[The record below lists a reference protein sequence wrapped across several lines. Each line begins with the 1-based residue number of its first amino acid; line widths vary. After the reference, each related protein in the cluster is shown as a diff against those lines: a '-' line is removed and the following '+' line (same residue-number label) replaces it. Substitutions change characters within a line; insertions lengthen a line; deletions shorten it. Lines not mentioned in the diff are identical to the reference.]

1 MTEPLFEYRLE
12 LGGFDTRALEIEAA
26 PSPGED
32 AGPRFIFF
40 HGFSDSAD
48 CWRLVLDRL
57 ARAGRAAVALDLP
70 GFASAADLDRHDL
83 VLPQLERFAAAAVEH
98 FAQGDEVI
106 VAGNSLG
113 GCTAMLVAERSD
125 LPLAGIVPVA
135 PAGLDMARWINY
147 IERDPLLRP
156 LLASPIPIPPAAVR
170 AVVGEAY
177 RRLAFANRKAATD
190 EVVRSFTN
198 HFPDQAAALRYI
210 NVARRLPRELRDPFR
225 LERISCPVLLVWGRK
240 DVMVFPTGAD
250 RVVETVPD
258 SRLIVFEDCGHC
270 PQVEE
275 PDRLT
280 GLLLEFPQSLARAA

>member
-12 LGGFDTRALEIEAA
+12 LGGFDTRALEIE
-26 PSPGED
+26 GE
-32 AGPRFIFF
+32 GPRFILF

-48 CWRLVLDRL
+48 CWRLVMDGL

-70 GFASAADLDRHDL
+70 GFATAADLDRHDL
-83 VLPQLERFAAAAVEH
+83 VLPQLERFAAASVEH

-113 GCTAMLVAERSD
+113 GCTAMLVAERPG

-147 IERDPLLRP
+147 LERDPLLRP
-156 LLASPIPIPPAAVR
+156 LLSSPIPIPTAAVR

-177 RRLAFANRKAATD
+177 RRLAFANRDAATD
-190 EVVRSFTN
+190 DVVRSFTN
-198 HFPDQAAALRYI
+198 HFPDQTAALRYI

-225 LERISCPVLLVWGRK
+225 LERITCPVLLVWGRK

-250 RVVETVPD
+250 RVVQTVPD
-258 SRLIVFEDCGHC
+258 SELVVFEDCGHC

-275 PDRLT
+275 PHRLT
-280 GLLLEFPQSLARAA
+280 ELLLEFPQSLARAA